1 MLHERAR
8 GNAEKTAALM
18 LFLFWWIDFAT
29 LLEEEQQAGAAA
41 FPGEV
46 AETHC
51 SQRTPKRAAR
61 GPASESAV

>member
-1 MLHERAR
+1 
-8 GNAEKTAALM
+8 M

-29 LLEEEQQAGAAA
+29 LLEEEQQAGAAV

-51 SQRTPKRAAR
+51 SQHTPKRAAR
-61 GPASESAV
+61 GPASKSAV